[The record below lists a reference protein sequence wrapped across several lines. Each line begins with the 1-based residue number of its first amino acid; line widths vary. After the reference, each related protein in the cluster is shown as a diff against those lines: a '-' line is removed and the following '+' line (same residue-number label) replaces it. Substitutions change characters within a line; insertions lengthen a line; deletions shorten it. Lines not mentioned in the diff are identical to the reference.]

1 MEPQPGSPPSPGTS
15 SSSSPNSAEVA
26 APPDEMPAPDE
37 TVEVEQEPARK
48 YTSSSSSSSSSE
60 SSAESLRD
68 VDVVDLGDTLM
79 PAPEDKQA
87 AAAALPEPSASD
99 GKLDGKAGP
108 VEEQPAPPLVETAAG
123 TKPDDDHTAAGPAA
137 HCAEVKPEDE
147 QAKPEDW
154 ATTWPEEAPPPA
166 VDYSFSS
173 DGSAGAGAAPA
184 APTEAAQVQTMLP
197 APESGGTGSGEF
209 DPERI
214 PASVF
219 QPRTSMSQAEWSM
232 TSNESLFSIQGADV
246 VGGPPYAGSRSH
258 FDFFYDEA
266 MAAAA
271 VESEAS
277 AKLPSVAEG
286 TEPAAE
292 SSSSS
297 SREFKVPGSAG
308 SQSSDNANKAAAVY
322 RRNDSG
328 SGGSSS
334 NFSFAFPILAPTSPK
349 KKEHA
354 SSALY
359 QPLEKGWEP
368 QRPVATQME
377 PPESAFVEMT
387 TEAERRGST
396 EGCCCCGCCWFDCSW
411 ATCCG
416 WWRFCSCACP
426 CCCCSCPSFCR
437 CSWCLCS

>member
-1 MEPQPGSPPSPGTS
+1 MEPQPGSPASPPSPGTS
-15 SSSSPNSAEVA
+15 SSSSPNSAEV
-26 APPDEMPAPDE
+26 PAPDE
-37 TVEVEQEPARK
+37 TVEAEQQPARK
-48 YTSSSSSSSSSE
+48 STSSSSSSSSSD
-60 SSAESLRD
+60 SSTESLRD
-68 VDVVDLGDTLM
+68 VDVVDLGDTLL

-87 AAAALPEPSASD
+87 AAAALPEPSADEGKPD
-99 GKLDGKAGP
+99 GGVAP
-108 VEEQPAPPLVETAAG
+108 VEGPAAPLVETTAG
-123 TKPDDDHTAAGPAA
+123 TKQPDDQAAAGPAA
-137 HCAEVKPEDE
+137 HGADVKLEDE

-173 DGSAGAGAAPA
+173 DGSAGASAAPA
-184 APTEAAQVQTMLP
+184 AAAQVQTMLP

>member
-1 MEPQPGSPPSPGTS
+1 MEPQPGSPASPPSPGTS

-26 APPDEMPAPDE
+26 APPNEMLAPDE
-37 TVEVEQEPARK
+37 TVEAVQEPARK
-48 YTSSSSSSSSSE
+48 SSSSSSSE
-60 SSAESLRD
+60 PSVESLRD

-79 PAPEDKQA
+79 PAPEDDRA
-87 AAAALPEPSASD
+87 AAAEASTD
-99 GKLDGKAGP
+99 GKLDSGAAP
-108 VEEQPAPPLVETAAG
+108 VEEQAAPLVEIIAG
-123 TKPDDDHTAAGPAA
+123 TKPGDQAAAGPAV
-137 HCAEVKPEDE
+137 HGAEVKPEDE

-173 DGSAGAGAAPA
+173 DGSAGAGAAPTA
-184 APTEAAQVQTMLP
+184 AAEAPQVQTMP
-197 APESGGTGSGEF
+197 AAAAVGTGAGPGEF

-232 TSNESLFSIQGADV
+232 TSNESLFSIQGASDV
-246 VGGPPYAGSRSH
+246 IGGPPYVGSRSH

-271 VESEAS
+271 VEAEAS

-286 TEPAAE
+286 TEPTAE

-416 WWRFCSCACP
+416 WWRCCSCASP